1 MTRPYICELRGR
13 TAQPHPLTARISGFN
28 TWLASHYHVIY
39 SRASRSLRKKK
50 NRTISI
56 SNFKLNSVSPWV
68 KIARRLCRCWKRVRH
83 VFISKFG
90 VRRRRILTCAT
101 GVCGWVRRVFLTR
114 RGDDRMSTDKSE
126 FYQFLLKTRTDDWRC
141 RERLGAKSASRSP
154 GNPQARTVEGNP
166 DILNK
171 DVSLD
176 PFEQGLLDFETGR
189 QLLHIFRSRLIPYF
203 PFVLFPMEISIE
215 ELNQEHPCACLAML
229 VAASFSD
236 TSTQVALGNLFKQIV
251 AVRMVEGDFNQ
262 LDLLQGLL
270 IHVAWY
276 VDLAR
281 EEQDCIR

>member
-1 MTRPYICELRGR
+1 MTRADHGRGR
-13 TAQPHPLTARISGFN
+13 
-28 TWLASHYHVIY
+28 
-39 SRASRSLRKKK
+39 
-50 NRTISI
+50 
-56 SNFKLNSVSPWV
+56 
-68 KIARRLCRCWKRVRH
+68 
-83 VFISKFG
+83 
-90 VRRRRILTCAT
+90 
-101 GVCGWVRRVFLTR
+101 
-114 RGDDRMSTDKSE
+114 
-126 FYQFLLKTRTDDWRC
+126 
-141 RERLGAKSASRSP
+141 ERQGAKSVSRSP
-154 GNPQARTVEGNP
+154 GNPQARTGEGNQ

-203 PFVLFPMEISIE
+203 PFVLFPIEISIE
-215 ELNQEHPCACLAML
+215 ELNQEHPCACLAIL

-276 VDLAR
+276 VDLPEKKENTR
-281 EEQDCIR
+281 